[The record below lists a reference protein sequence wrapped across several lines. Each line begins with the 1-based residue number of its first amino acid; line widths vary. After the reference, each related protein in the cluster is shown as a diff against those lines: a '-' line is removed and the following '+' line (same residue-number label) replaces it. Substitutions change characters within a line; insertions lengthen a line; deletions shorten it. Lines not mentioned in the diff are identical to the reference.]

1 MILYNTKNWYTTIFR
16 FAILLKRSYT
26 QKAILRAQLMI
37 IFYVSVV
44 TVLNLEMTQI
54 KFGINPIFFTLV
66 GLILS
71 LALVFRL
78 NSAYNKWWEG
88 RQQWGAL
95 VNDCRTLA
103 STIHTLL
110 PDDMEAE
117 RAWFG
122 RQISN
127 FPFAL
132 MGHLRDESALEE
144 MTAADPES
152 WAKIEAAVHKPH
164 VLATQIFQRVQA
176 LVKTGVLSE
185 IDKLMIKKQIEQFV
199 NILGACERI
208 KKTPIPFSHADF
220 IKRLILV
227 YGLSLPFGIMD
238 TFGYATIPAAAL
250 ISYALVGLEII
261 SEEIEMPFG
270 TDANDLPLR
279 GMASTIQEN
288 VLTILEVPHTVYEAP
303 KRIKWLMVQD

>member
-1 MILYNTKNWYTTIFR
+1 MILYNTKNWYTTVLR
-16 FAILLKRSYT
+16 FTVLLKRSYT
-26 QKAILRAQLMI
+26 QKTILRAQLMI
-37 IFYVSVV
+37 ILYVSLV

-78 NSAYNKWWEG
+78 NSAYSKWWEG

-110 PDDMEAE
+110 PDGMPEE
-117 RAWFG
+117 REWFA

-132 MGHLRDESALEE
+132 MGHLRDISAQEE
-144 MTAADPES
+144 MTAADPDS
-152 WAKIEAAVHKPH
+152 WAKVESASHKPH
-164 VLATQIFQRVQA
+164 VLATQIFQRAQQLQKA
-176 LVKTGVLSE
+176 GIISD

-208 KKTPIPFSHADF
+208 KNTPIPFSHADF
-220 IKRLILV
+220 IKRLILI
-227 YGLSLPFGIMD
+227 YGVSLPFGIMD

-279 GMASTIQEN
+279 GLASTIQEN
-288 VLTILEVPHTVYEAP
+288 VLSILEVPHTPYEAP
-303 KRIKWLMVQD
+303 KRIKWLRLQD